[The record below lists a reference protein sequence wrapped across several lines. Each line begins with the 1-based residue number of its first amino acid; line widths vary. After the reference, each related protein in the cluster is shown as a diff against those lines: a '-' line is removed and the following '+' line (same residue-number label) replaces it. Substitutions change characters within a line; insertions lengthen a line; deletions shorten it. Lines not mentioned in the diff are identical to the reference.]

1 MLELI
6 KEKITAT
13 LESVL
18 TEGAE
23 QNFDVILINPESS
36 KKDKRR
42 LRRRIR
48 TIMDMHYR
56 RIICFQ
62 CKITKRIFHLWLCG

>member
-1 MLELI
+1 MI

-23 QNFDVILINPESS
+23 QNYDVIIYNKESCE
-36 KKDKRR
+36 KDKR
-42 LRRRIR
+42 
-48 TIMDMHYR
+48 
-56 RIICFQ
+56 
-62 CKITKRIFHLWLCG
+62 

>member
-23 QNFDVILINPESS
+23 QNFDVILIYSESS
-36 KKDKRR
+36 
-42 LRRRIR
+42 
-48 TIMDMHYR
+48 
-56 RIICFQ
+56 
-62 CKITKRIFHLWLCG
+62 